1 MARMREIE
9 EENRQFKKMYVEE
22 KIKADI
28 VAEALVK
35 KW

>member
-1 MARMREIE
+1 MARMSEIE